1 MPGWWKVGRAV
12 ARFQKV
18 ANKSLLTVKTQP
30 IPQRDTNIEHQEIEQ
45 KIILSSSTSPASAK
59 GTNFENKEFSET
71 SPLIGEF
78 SETSPLIG
86 EFSET
91 SPLIGVHLSDSNW
104 EEEEDEER
112 PCSDRIKVP
121 VPQSLIEFVGLDGL
135 SPGAREIRNVDKLL
149 QEQHSLKCH
158 GEDQDLEFE
167 SDMGKEGIENEDPIK
182 VSIENQLGHIEGDSE
197 NSRIFPIKVLPK
209 TLDNSEDWDMSSSNS
224 EETVET
230 SETVHESSFDLLSK
244 VETFLGDSLS
254 DIEED
259 SLELRQGVVN
269 ESDFEELG
277 TMPKQNF
284 FNESDLIKPVH
295 EEVDYSYPVIDKSLK
310 SGYLREPD
318 FQEVITETKQE
329 AFQELGLSK
338 NAEIRVVSLF
348 DVLLIT
354 GMIIISMHRIAL
366 VDQVVNFFEFL
377 EEALNCLIFA
387 RCFDFLR
394 QL

>member
-1 MPGWWKVGRAV
+1 M
-12 ARFQKV
+12 
-18 ANKSLLTVKTQP
+18 
-30 IPQRDTNIEHQEIEQ
+30 
-45 KIILSSSTSPASAK
+45 SSSTSPASAK
-59 GTNFENKEFSET
+59 GTNFENK
-71 SPLIGEF
+71 EF

-135 SPGAREIRNVDKLL
+135 SPGAREIRNLDKLL
-149 QEQHSLKCH
+149 QEQHSLKCQ
-158 GEDQDLEFE
+158 GEDHDMEFE
-167 SDMGKEGIENEDPIK
+167 SDIGKEDIENEDPIK
-182 VSIENQLGHIEGDSE
+182 VSIESQLGNIDGDLE
-197 NSRIFPIKVLPK
+197 NPRIFPIKVLPK

-224 EETVET
+224 EDTVEN

-277 TMPKQNF
+277 MMPKQNF
-284 FNESDLIKPVH
+284 LNESDFEDYVIKPVH
-295 EEVDYSYPVIDKSLK
+295 GEMNDLYTVNGESPKF
-310 SGYLREPD
+310 GYLREPD
-318 FQEVITETKQE
+318 FKEDITKMKQG
-329 AFQELGLSK
+329 AFKDLGLSK
-338 NAEIRVVSLF
+338 DCWNKIRFFIDILH
-348 DVLLIT
+348 IT
-354 GMIIISMHRIAL
+354 EMVMNCSCGSAC
-366 VDQVVNFFEFL
+366 QFL
-377 EEALNCLIFA
+377 
-387 RCFDFLR
+387 
-394 QL
+394 